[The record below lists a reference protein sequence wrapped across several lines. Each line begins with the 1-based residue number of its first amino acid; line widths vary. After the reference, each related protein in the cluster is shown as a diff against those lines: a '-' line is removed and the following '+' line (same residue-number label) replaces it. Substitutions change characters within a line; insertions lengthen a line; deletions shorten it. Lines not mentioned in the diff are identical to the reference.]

1 MSPVTRPHQGPT
13 AAPPEPSA
21 PGAAPRWVDVCA
33 LDDIPFDA
41 GVAALLD
48 AGTPQPR
55 QIALF
60 RIGDSQDIHAVAN
73 FDPFSGANVLGRGI
87 LCHIRGEPAVAS
99 PVLKQHFSLRD
110 GRCFEDPEVS
120 IPVYAVRVC
129 DGRVLVAS
137 APGEG

>member
-1 MSPVTRPHQGPT
+1 MSSVTRSQQESAAT
-13 AAPPEPSA
+13 ASL
-21 PGAAPRWVDVCA
+21 WQDICA

-73 FDPFSGANVLGRGI
+73 RDPFSGANVLGRGI

-110 GRCFEDPEVS
+110 GHCFEDPEVR
-120 IPVYAVRVC
+120 IPVYAVRLC

-137 APGEG
+137 APEEC

>member
-1 MSPVTRPHQGPT
+1 MNSVTQAHHESAAT
-13 AAPPEPSA
+13 AS
-21 PGAAPRWVDVCA
+21 RWQDICA

-48 AGTPQPR
+48 EGTPHQR

-60 RIGDSQDIHAVAN
+60 RIGDSDAVYAIAN
-73 FDPFSGANVLGRGI
+73 LDPFSGANVLGRGI
-87 LCHIRGEPAVAS
+87 LCHIRAEPAVAS

-110 GRCFEDPEVS
+110 GHCFEDPEVC
-120 IPVYAVRVC
+120 IPVFAVRVR

-137 APGEG
+137 AAGES